1 MVATLPEKP
10 VKKTNLGPSSPPSA
24 KPIMMK
30 QDLPT
35 QAKPRETIGSGRNP
49 GLTGLNIL
57 HIIHW
62 QKGDRDE
69 KEPGLR

>member
-1 MVATLPEKP
+1 MVARLPEKP
-10 VKKTNLGPSSPPSA
+10 VKKTDPGPSSPPSA
-24 KPIMMK
+24 NPIMMK
-30 QDLPT
+30 QGLPT

-49 GLTGLNIL
+49 GLTRLNIL

-69 KEPGLR
+69 NEPGLR